1 MKRVFIVL
9 LAIVLLAGG
18 VGYYYAATRPKE
30 TAAPPTA
37 TVTTSNIE
45 QTVLAT
51 GVLNASSLVSV
62 GAQVSGLIKK
72 VDVSRG
78 QTVKAG
84 DPLVEIDAT
93 NQQNA
98 LANAE
103 AALANIKAQRTVQQ
117 IAADQAKKAL
127 DRANNLGT
135 RGLVSGADVESAQA
149 ALTTAKAHLQAL
161 DAQIKQATI
170 AVQSAKVD
178 LAHTKIVAP
187 VSGTIVAVLVDAGQ
201 TINANSAAPLVVKIA
216 NLNTMEIKAEISEAD
231 VIKVKPG
238 QKVYF
243 TILGAPDKR
252 INATL
257 KSIDPAPASIAT
269 SDTPI
274 PNSAVYYD
282 GIFEVPNPNHELRI
296 AMTAEVTIVTAEAKD
311 ALSVPSS
318 ALRGPEPGGK
328 YFVGVWDEATK
339 TIKRAAVSVG
349 LNNKIDAQ
357 ITSGLKQGQQVV
369 VTGVAGAPGAGG
381 PGGRGRLRS
390 PLGF

>member
-30 TAAPPTA
+30 IAAPPIA

>member
-72 VDVSRG
+72 VDVSLG